1 MKLNILRVSHLSDY
15 YVALTSSSSFFLFLF
30 FSILN
35 LVLSLSFVLSPIFHV
50 LLQHNG
56 ESDFLLDSGSG
67 QFGSN
72 QLVVLSLN
80 NLT

>member
-1 MKLNILRVSHLSDY
+1 MVD
-15 YVALTSSSSFFLFLF
+15 VDTSVLKFPSQYSLVSSSFFLFLF

>member
-15 YVALTSSSSFFLFLF
+15 YVALTSSSSFFLFF

-56 ESDFLLDSGSG
+56 ERDFLLDSGSG
-67 QFGSN
+67 RFGSN

>member
-15 YVALTSSSSFFLFLF
+15 YVALTSSCFFFFF

-35 LVLSLSFVLSPIFHV
+35 LVLSLSFVFSPIFHV

-56 ESDFLLDSGSG
+56 ERDFLLESGSG

-72 QLVVLSLN
+72 QFVVLSLN